1 VDELREIRN
10 TMMRAGVQAARERGR
25 ERSGAYRERRRY
37 GLVLVSIEVG
47 PRQIA
52 ALERLALLD
61 VDNRDKASIAWAVS
75 RFLDAAPH
83 LAAIGDALWPESEE
97 AE

>member
-1 VDELREIRN
+1 MLRRPETIARPGALP
-10 TMMRAGVQAARERGR
+10 TAACPLPLILGLRRARH
-25 ERSGAYRERRRY
+25 
-37 GLVLVSIEVG
+37 GLVLVSLEVG

-61 VDNRDKASIAWAVS
+61 VDDRDKASIAWAVS